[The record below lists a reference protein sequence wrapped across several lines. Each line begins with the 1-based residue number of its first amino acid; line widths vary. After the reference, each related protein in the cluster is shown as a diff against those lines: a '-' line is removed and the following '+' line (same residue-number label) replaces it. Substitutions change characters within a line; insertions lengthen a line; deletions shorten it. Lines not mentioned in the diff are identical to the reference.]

1 MGTAEYSTLWQTEN
15 NNTINASIEK
25 EEDNTLE
32 IELVNQ
38 DNTLAS
44 KAVANKNQKIVQIIK
59 KYQS

>member
-1 MGTAEYSTLWQTEN
+1 VGTAEYSTLWQTEN

-44 KAVANKNQKIVQIIK
+44 KAVAKQKSK
-59 KYQS
+59 DSSDY

>member
-1 MGTAEYSTLWQTEN
+1 MGAAEYSTLWQTEN

-44 KAVANKNQKIVQIIK
+44 KAVAKQKSK
-59 KYQS
+59 DSSDY